1 MDENTAYEQ
10 SYLNGKE
17 YMRQS
22 ILNMLRDAK
31 GRALGVERSVLSDV
45 IEAVTKLEVRP

>member
-31 GRALGVERSVLSDV
+31 SRALGAERNVLSD
-45 IEAVTKLEVRP
+45 IIDAIKKLEVRP

>member
-31 GRALGVERSVLSDV
+31 GRAVGVERIILSDIIDMV
-45 IEAVTKLEVRP
+45 KNLEVRP